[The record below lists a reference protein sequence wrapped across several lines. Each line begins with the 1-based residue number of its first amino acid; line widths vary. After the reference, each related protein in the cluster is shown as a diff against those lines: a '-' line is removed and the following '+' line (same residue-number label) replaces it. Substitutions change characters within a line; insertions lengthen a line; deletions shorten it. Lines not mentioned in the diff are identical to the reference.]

1 MARGVAEAKGEGV
14 GARSWT
20 PSNIPVTQSR
30 PARANK
36 YAGAVNRAQRN
47 QEQTPSSSIA
57 CKRPSWENET
67 WRESGATVGFGNT
80 AAGLKQKIDAKYAA
94 AKKPGHGC
102 IVKPCILEVF
112 GGFDSELVA
121 LLHDWA
127 ARARQRAPED
137 GGDPPWWARNFVP
150 YHSQLISQAAQRG
163 AAAEILSRARQ
174 EESAR
179 QAWRSRAG

>member
-1 MARGVAEAKGEGV
+1 MTIERGAGNHRHLLLEVKCV
-14 GARSWT
+14 CPIS
-20 PSNIPVTQSR
+20 SNEDAT
-30 PARANK
+30 
-36 YAGAVNRAQRN
+36 G
-47 QEQTPSSSIA
+47 
-57 CKRPSWENET
+57 
-67 WRESGATVGFGNT
+67 ESGATVGFGNT

-102 IVKPCILEVF
+102 VVKPCILEVF